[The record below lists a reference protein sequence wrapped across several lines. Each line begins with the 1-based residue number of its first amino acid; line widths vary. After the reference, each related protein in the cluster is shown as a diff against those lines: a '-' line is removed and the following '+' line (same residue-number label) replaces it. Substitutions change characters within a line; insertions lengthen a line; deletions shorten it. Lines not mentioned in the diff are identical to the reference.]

1 MISMKPFVSLCIV
14 ICAILSIFVI
24 NHVWMNK
31 NIELFK
37 AVTPLISS
45 IIIAIAGLFA
55 TTSYN
60 NRQLELTIIQEMTKI
75 LPKLSSKD
83 SAECLIA
90 ASSLGLY
97 REKAIPI
104 LKILLLSNTSEIQ
117 FAAAE
122 GIIMV
127 DDKEANEFLTD
138 SYKNGDLPHST
149 KKNILESLS
158 KKNKQKGIELAM
170 FSLEG
175 HEEMSVKTIA
185 ARILGKIGHQRSIG
199 LLKICYKQSISF
211 IKNFSIP
218 NNVKGFERHKL
229 LSVLDQHISLIHEL
243 VKAIQQN
250 EPSFD
255 FDEIDYIIQYI
266 SQEGRLE
273 SNVEFII
280 FTLKQLKKKG
290 IIELLKEI
298 QNDPKKDTKIQKD
311 AESALSFIEKNPKLV
326 P

>member
-1 MISMKPFVSLCIV
+1 MISMKSFVSLFIV

-24 NHVWMNK
+24 NPVWMNK
-31 NIELFK
+31 NIEIFK

-138 SYKNGDLPHST
+138 SYKNGDLSHST
-149 KKNILESLS
+149 KK
-158 KKNKQKGIELAM
+158 KHFRKP
-170 FSLEG
+170 F
-175 HEEMSVKTIA
+175 
-185 ARILGKIGHQRSIG
+185 
-199 LLKICYKQSISF
+199 
-211 IKNFSIP
+211 
-218 NNVKGFERHKL
+218 
-229 LSVLDQHISLIHEL
+229 
-243 VKAIQQN
+243 
-250 EPSFD
+250 
-255 FDEIDYIIQYI
+255 
-266 SQEGRLE
+266 
-273 SNVEFII
+273 
-280 FTLKQLKKKG
+280 KKK
-290 IIELLKEI
+290 
-298 QNDPKKDTKIQKD
+298 QTKGYR
-311 AESALSFIEKNPKLV
+311 ACYVFA
-326 P
+326 